1 MLKQKIVIVDDEPKI
16 IRLVSANLRT
26 QNYEVVTYTNG
37 HEMLENYDRIM
48 PDLVLLDILMPE
60 IDGFKVLEALR
71 SFSTVPV
78 IMLSACHDAS
88 DKVTALDLGSD
99 DYMTK
104 PFTLE
109 ELYARI
115 RAVLRRTGAQQPP
128 AEIATSSTI
137 INLQIDYA
145 KLRIS
150 VDGRK
155 ADVSN
160 TEYKLFAY
168 LATNRGK
175 VLTHEELLKQIWGP
189 EYRNDIDY
197 LRVTIARLRQKLRKA
212 NGENKIEYIITYPGV
227 GYMIE

>member
-1 MLKQKIVIVDDEPKI
+1 MKQKIVIVDDEPKI

-26 QNYEVVTYTNG
+26 QDYVVETFTNG

-48 PDLVLLDILMPE
+48 PDLILLDILMPE
-60 IDGFKVLEALR
+60 IDGFEVLEALR
-71 SFSTVPV
+71 SFSNVPV
-78 IMLSACHDAS
+78 IMLSACHDAR

-115 RAVLRRTGAQQPP
+115 RAVLRRTGNQLRPD
-128 AEIATSSTI
+128 EIATTCKI
-137 INLQIDYA
+137 KNLEIDYA
-145 KLRIS
+145 KLRIY
-150 VDGRK
+150 VDGKR

-160 TEYKLFAY
+160 TEYKLFSY
-168 LATNRGK
+168 LANNRGK
-175 VLTHEELLKQIWGP
+175 VITHEELLSHIWGS

-197 LRVTIARLRQKLRKA
+197 LRVAIARLRQKLRKA
-212 NGENKIEYIITYPGV
+212 NSENKIEYIFTYPGV